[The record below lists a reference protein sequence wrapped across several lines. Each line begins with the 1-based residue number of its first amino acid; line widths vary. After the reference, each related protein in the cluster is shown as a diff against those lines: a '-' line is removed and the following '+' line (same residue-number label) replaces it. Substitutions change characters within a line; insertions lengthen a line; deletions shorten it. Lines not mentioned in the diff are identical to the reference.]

1 LFTRPRSVQGTHGD
15 AVLGILSFDR
25 FVASI
30 AADSLNA
37 RLAWVGSIKTP
48 NLVCHGQFR
57 STIRETLGNDHRVT
71 HTGKVSCRPAARAAA
86 GAG

>member
-1 LFTRPRSVQGTHGD
+1 M
-15 AVLGILSFDR
+15 
-25 FVASI
+25 ASI

-57 STIRETLGNDHRVT
+57 STISATLGTDHRVT
-71 HTGKVSCRPAARAAA
+71 HTGKVPQLHCVCAAPVVAV
-86 GAG
+86 G